1 MNKGTSDASSPKHLL
16 LENAK
21 SYRVS
26 DQDLAPAN
34 CDYNLSQGAWVF
46 RDDGSLLVENPER
59 PRPVTKKFDI
69 ETGEDQ
75 KGA

>member
-1 MNKGTSDASSPKHLL
+1 MNNKISDASNPRHVL
-16 LENAK
+16 LETAK
-21 SYRVS
+21 SYSVPER
-26 DQDLAPAN
+26 DLTPAN
-34 CDYNLSQGAWVF
+34 CDYSLSQGAWVL